1 MVKSF
6 EFPNMLYHNS
16 AQLIEGKE
24 ATSQNLY
31 LTIGSE
37 KGQFKF
43 DPFFGVRLKRYMFDQ
58 NSPILRDL
66 LWNEIYEQI
75 VYFLPQISIDKSDI
89 HLESDKNTL
98 YVTVKYRDKID
109 FTLNTLN
116 LVLFE
121 EQE

>member
-1 MVKSF
+1 MKSI

-16 AQLIEGKE
+16 VQLVEDKK
-24 ATSQNLY
+24 ATTQNLY

-43 DPFFGVRLKRYMFDQ
+43 DPFFGVRIKRYMFEQ
-58 NSPILRDL
+58 NNFVLRDL
-66 LWNEIYEQI
+66 LLNEIYEQI
-75 VYFLPQISIDKSDI
+75 VYFLPQINIKKSDI
-89 HLESDKNTL
+89 KLESEGSTL
-98 YVTVKYRDKID
+98 YATITYRDKID